1 MAVNGRGGNARRE
14 GLTLLE
20 VLIAVALLAIVMGS
34 SMAALIQARFLARA
48 ASHQAYALQVARSN
62 IEALRYSF
70 GYADPV
76 LSVTAPGTSHTNMPS
91 DLPRLLTVGD
101 RNVWV
106 DYRPS
111 YTVAETTL
119 AGGLKYKTVNFQ
131 VTWNEPTFRGSKPLS
146 VRLNTVI
153 ASVLDR

>member
-1 MAVNGRGGNARRE
+1 MKTCWGRAGCE

-20 VLIAVALLAIVMGS
+20 VLISMSLLMILVGSCLSALLE
-34 SMAALIQARFLARA
+34 ARFVARA
-48 ASHQAYALQVARSN
+48 ASHQAYAIQVARSN

-76 LSVTAPGTSHTNMPS
+76 LAVTAAGASHTNMPS
-91 DLPRLLTVGD
+91 DLPRILNVGD
-101 RNVWV
+101 CSVAV

-111 YTVAETTL
+111 YTVQETTL
-119 AGGLKYKTVNFQ
+119 AGGMRYKTVRFTVN
-131 VTWNEPTFRGSKPLS
+131 WNEPMFRGTKPLS
-146 VRLNTVI
+146 VQVDTVI